1 MQKVRALFGVLVAT
15 FVLVAAGCGSSEVG
29 AGGPSAATQL
39 KPGALV
45 YWETESD
52 PDSDQWQQADDLLRR
67 FPDGDRLIAELRK
80 LVAEQ
85 GVDWEQDVKPALGGT
100 TAIAV
105 YAKSGSEAPNVVG
118 LTNPSDPD
126 KTIALIKKLDAKE
139 GGGPSVT
146 RVVGDWV
153 VISDKEAAID
163 AALKTSGGDALADDQ
178 SFTAA
183 MDKLPDDAL
192 TRFYADPAGALEAF
206 GGADPDTA
214 SGLKML
220 GIDRLDFAGAWAKAK
235 DKGAE
240 VAFTLSGEGAARVLG
255 AGEPYASALLERVP
269 EDAFAFITFQ
279 GSAATQQLEQLK
291 TNPLY
296 SMGVQ
301 QFEREL
307 GIKLD
312 ELLALFDGEVVFYAR
327 PAAPIPELTLL
338 LDSDNVQQA
347 RASADNMLRAV
358 ARRAGVEVTESGGIT
373 SANFGGFTVNLGS
386 VENAV
391 VLTTSRRGLADLEG
405 SGGKLPDSDRY
416 KAALETAGVPDE
428 YTGLTY
434 VDLAETIELVLG
446 YLNFAGE
453 SEQLP
458 PEVTRNLEPLKSL
471 VAWGTLD
478 GDVASALA
486 FVEID

>member
-1 MQKVRALFGVLVAT
+1 MRALYVLLVAT
-15 FVLVAAGCGSSEVG
+15 CVLAAAGCGSSDVG

-52 PDSDQWQQADDLLRR
+52 PDSDQWQQAEDLLRR

-80 LVAEQ
+80 MVTEQ
-85 GVDWEQDVKPALGGT
+85 GVDWEQDVKPALGET
-100 TAIAV
+100 TAVAV
-105 YAKSGSEAPNVVG
+105 YARSGAEAPNVVG

-126 KTIALIKKLDAKE
+126 KTIALVKKLDAKE
-139 GGGPSVT
+139 GGDPTVT

-153 VISDKEAAID
+153 VLSDKEAAID
-163 AALKTSGGDALADDQ
+163 AALKTSGGGALADDE
-178 SFTAA
+178 SFTSA

-192 TRFYADPAGALEAF
+192 TRFYADPAGALDAF
-206 GGADPDTA
+206 GGADPDVA

-220 GIDRLDFAGAWAKAK
+220 GLDRLDFAGAWAKAK

-240 VAFTLSGEGAARVLG
+240 LAFTLSGEGASRVLA

-269 EDAFAFITFQ
+269 EDAFAFLTFQ
-279 GSAATQQLEQLK
+279 GGAATRQLEEFK

-296 SMGVQ
+296 SMGFQ

-307 GIKLD
+307 GIKLED
-312 ELLALFDGEVVFYAR
+312 LLALFDGEVVFYAR

-338 LDSDNVQQA
+338 LDSENVEQA
-347 RASADNMLRAV
+347 QASADNMLRAV
-358 ARRAGVEVTESGGIT
+358 ARQAGGEVTESGGVT
-373 SANFGGFTVNLGS
+373 TANFGGFTVSLGS

-391 VLTTSRRGLADLEG
+391 VLTTSKRGLADLDS

-471 VAWGTLD
+471 VSWGTLD
-478 GDVASALA
+478 GNVASALA